1 MSTNEN
7 GEEVIVEDAEL
18 DTPDNGGEGEG
29 NPTVDWEQKARELEG
44 RLKRAETKLSK
55 NKTSNP
61 VVNNPSTSN
70 GLDYG
75 MKALLRAEG
84 IKGESETKLVEQFMQ
99 ETGKT
104 LEQVIDSKFFKAE
117 LEEMRELAKTEDA
130 NPKGKRTGTTALD
143 SVEYWLGKPFEEVP
157 KEMRAKV
164 VNAKQKASQGNGVFY
179 NS

>member
-7 GEEVIVEDAEL
+7 GEEVIVEDVDDQVIDDSSE
-18 DTPDNGGEGEG
+18 
-29 NPTVDWEQKARELEG
+29 PTVDWEAKAKEYEG
-44 RLKRAETKLSK
+44 RLKRAETKLKKSSEKPAESK
-55 NKTSNP
+55 
-61 VVNNPSTSN
+61 PSTSN

>member
-7 GEEVIVEDAEL
+7 GEEVIVEDVEPE
-18 DTPDNGGEGEG
+18 TPDNGGESEVKS
-29 NPTVDWEQKARELEG
+29 TVDWEAKAKELEG

-55 NKTSNP
+55 TPKP
-61 VVNNPSTSN
+61 EAGKPSTSN

-75 MKALLRAEG
+75 MKALLRSEG
-84 IKGESETKLVEQFMQ
+84 IKGDTETKLVEQFMQ

-104 LEQVIDSKFFKAE
+104 LEQVIESKFFKAE

-130 NPKGKRTGTTALD
+130 NPKGKRTGTTAID
-143 SVEYWLGKPFEEVP
+143 SVEYWLGKPLEEVP
-157 KEMRAKV
+157 KDMRTKV
-164 VNAKQKASQGNGVFY
+164 VNAKIKQSEGNGVFY